1 MPEEKA
7 HEQSA
12 GLATPEE
19 MQVASQNAARPARHN
34 GAMQDAEQPEQ
45 GLPIESLRAHW
56 RRPPKPKRPAD
67 IALWRFATLANRSSL
82 SPRDW
87 ECFYRFISLAAQYK
101 VGWDHHDVARR
112 LTESDFSEEL
122 ARELGEIYWHCRC
135 VLFVRGRHYSFGS
148 YEYGWWSSKRGIALT

>member
-1 MPEEKA
+1 M
-7 HEQSA
+7 
-12 GLATPEE
+12 
-19 MQVASQNAARPARHN
+19 R
-34 GAMQDAEQPEQ
+34 DAEQPEQ
-45 GLPIESLRAHW
+45 GLPIESLRANR
-56 RRPPKPKRPAD
+56 RRPPKPKRPSD

-87 ECFYRFISLAAQYK
+87 ERFYGFISVAARYQ
-101 VGWDHHDVARR
+101 VRWDHHEVARR
-112 LTESDFSEEL
+112 LTAGFGFSEDL